1 MSSHFR
7 FAPSPTGRLHIG
19 NIRTAVLN
27 WLAARKSA
35 GTFLL
40 RLDDTDKERSTEEFA
55 DGIKRDLAWL
65 GLGWDRLE
73 RQSGRLG
80 RYGEVAGRLKESG
93 RLYPCFETA
102 DELDRRRKRQ
112 QARGL
117 PPAYDRAAMKLSAT
131 EAAKLTAE
139 GRRPHWRFRLANS
152 GDDVFTLRP
161 TEITWQDGVRG
172 EQTIDIG
179 SLSDPV
185 LIKEDGSVLYTLA
198 SVVDDIDFGVTD
210 IIRGEDHVTNTGVQI
225 DIFRA
230 LGAAPPRFAHHSLLI
245 GADGQGL
252 SKRLGALSVASFR
265 DDGLEPEAVTSHAA
279 TLGTSDPVAVHAGLD
294 TLIAQFDLG
303 KLSRS
308 PGRFDIEELA
318 ALNARLLHAMPYEV
332 AAPRLTARG
341 IAADA
346 A

>member
-1 MSSHFR
+1 M
-7 FAPSPTGRLHIG
+7 
-19 NIRTAVLN
+19 
-27 WLAARKSA
+27 
-35 GTFLL
+35 
-40 RLDDTDKERSTEEFA
+40 
-55 DGIKRDLAWL
+55 
-65 GLGWDRLE
+65 
-73 RQSGRLG
+73 
-80 RYGEVAGRLKESG
+80 
-93 RLYPCFETA
+93 
-102 DELDRRRKRQ
+102 
-112 QARGL
+112 
-117 PPAYDRAAMKLSAT
+117 
-131 EAAKLTAE
+131 
-139 GRRPHWRFRLANS
+139 
-152 GDDVFTLRP
+152 
-161 TEITWQDGVRG
+161 
-172 EQTIDIG
+172 
-179 SLSDPV
+179 

-198 SVVDDIDFGVTD
+198 SVVDDIDFGITD

-230 LGAAPPRFAHHSLLI
+230 LGATPPRFAHHSLLI

-279 TLGTSDPVAVHAGLD
+279 TLGTSDPVAAHASLE

-332 AAPRLTARG
+332 AAPRLAARG

-346 A
+346 ALVGRRPWQPRRDRRSRRLARKSPRATSFR